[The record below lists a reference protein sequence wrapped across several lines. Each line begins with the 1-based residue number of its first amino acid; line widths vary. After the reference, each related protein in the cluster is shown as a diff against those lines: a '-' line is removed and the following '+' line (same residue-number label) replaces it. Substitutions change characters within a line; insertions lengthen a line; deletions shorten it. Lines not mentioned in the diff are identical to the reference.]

1 MDWSTSEKQLPLHE
15 IFRVEEMVA
24 EIELNECWRKCEP
37 HISDHNHIF
46 WSYPEVKMFQEE
58 RLKRLKFSL
67 KTQRRLLLGQIL

>member
-1 MDWSTSEKQLPLHE
+1 MDWSTSVNQFPLHE

-46 WSYPEVKMFQEE
+46 WSYPEVKRFQED
-58 RLKRLKFSL
+58 KRDSNFH
-67 KTQRRLLLGQIL
+67 

>member
-1 MDWSTSEKQLPLHE
+1 MDWSTSENQLPLHE

-37 HISDHNHIF
+37 HIS
-46 WSYPEVKMFQEE
+46 EVKMFQEE

-67 KTQRRLLLGQIL
+67 KT